1 LNLTLTMTNNPP
13 ISSWAPGN
21 DLTFVMNIYQNG
33 ILQVRVLNTAE
44 TYSRFR
50 ISDYG
55 MGVEWSQLNLQ
66 TISETAGADYTI
78 STQADGMTL
87 TQNGAVSGQD
97 QFEIKI
103 QYSPFRVQ
111 QYSNGQ
117 LLTEINN

>member
-1 LNLTLTMTNNPP
+1 
-13 ISSWAPGN
+13 
-21 DLTFVMNIYQNG
+21 
-33 ILQVRVLNTAE
+33 VRVLNTAE